1 VTLVCWKGRTLN
13 FFDGFED
20 FLDTVITVQ
29 TNFNFHYLMKKISY
43 QKDYQNSNY
52 KSCKVQSWLLHW
64 PFWLMRMF
72 LCIWCFKPS
81 TEKRKANS
89 NRKDKVKE
97 DRIGFLTWI
106 KEAFTFL
113 GIGVCHVW
121 PPLTTLSGSLH
132 QGFALKYCLK
142 KKNVLP
148 SNKCNKN
155 NEFFHY
161 VAFNGFSG

>member
-29 TNFNFHYLMKKISY
+29 TNFDFHYLMKKISY

-113 GIGVCHVW
+113 GIGVCHVMMSG
-121 PPLTTLSGSLH
+121 LHLLLSLR
-132 QGFALKYCLK
+132 FPAPRFCLK
-142 KKNVLP
+142 ILSKKE
-148 SNKCNKN
+148 KC
-155 NEFFHY
+155 F
-161 VAFNGFSG
+161 AFK